1 MRSHPDPTMNH
12 KPGII
17 FKASNFCRG
26 EDWTGSDKVGEVP
39 ERELWGAFDVCFQ
52 PNAWQDTETFMYLII
67 WRSASPFSP

>member
-1 MRSHPDPTMNH
+1 MNH